1 MSWALAGW
9 GPMGRS
15 RRVVVQEGSGC
26 EQLLDAEARTSRAA
40 LESSWNVAQ
49 AAALS
54 APLGTSVSDS

>member
-1 MSWALAGW
+1 
-9 GPMGRS
+9 MGRS